1 MPRLAVASIAK
12 VQNMRSL
19 LAIIVISSLLAFDLA
34 LDGGLQLK
42 ALASYSQIR

>member
-1 MPRLAVASIAK
+1 MPQLAAPSIAD

-34 LDGGLQLK
+34 LDGALQLK